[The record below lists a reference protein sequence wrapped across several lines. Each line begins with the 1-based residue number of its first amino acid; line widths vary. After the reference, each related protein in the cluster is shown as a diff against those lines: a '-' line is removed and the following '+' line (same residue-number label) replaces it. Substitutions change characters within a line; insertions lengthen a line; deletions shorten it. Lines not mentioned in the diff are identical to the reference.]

1 MDRQWYF
8 LASRPTNSASPWVV
22 GGTGWKQISVT
33 PGTGPPGGRRCC
45 LVRVAG
51 LAGLGI
57 FIRCP
62 YLAASPRAHV
72 REYQPPTNPPD
83 AEDRYVVLRR

>member
-33 PGTGPPGGRRCC
+33 PGTGPPGGAVAVLSGWLGWPGSGFSYAARILPRH
-45 LVRVAG
+45 RV
-51 LAGLGI
+51 LI
-57 FIRCP
+57 
-62 YLAASPRAHV
+62 
-72 REYQPPTNPPD
+72 
-83 AEDRYVVLRR
+83 